1 VQVDNIN
8 IKRTKR
14 TLQELYSRYPLRN
27 RPFLWQFAVGRVLPH
42 VANGSKVGTV
52 ISIVIPTLNAE
63 TGLAATLTAL
73 VPAVVEGLVR
83 DVIIVDGG
91 SSDRTLSIA
100 EAAGAEIIKSAAG
113 RGRQMIA
120 GAEIARGPWLL
131 FLHADTVLE
140 AGWERE
146 AAAFIE
152 RVEVGQRP
160 VAAAAFRFAL
170 DDLGFLP
177 RMVEWGVALR
187 CMVFRLPYGDQG
199 LLMPQRLYN
208 NLGGFQPL
216 PLLEDVDIVRRLGRS
231 RTIILRTR
239 AVTSAIRYK
248 RDGYLMRVGRNLS
261 CLLLYRLRVP
271 PGVIQR
277 IYG

>member
-1 VQVDNIN
+1 MVQ
-8 IKRTKR
+8 
-14 TLQELYSRYPLRN
+14 E
-27 RPFLWQFAVGRVLPH
+27 A
-42 VANGSKVGTV
+42 AV
-52 ISIVIPTLNAE
+52 ISIIIPTLNAE

-73 VPAVVEGLVR
+73 VPAVIEGLVR

-100 EAAGAEIIKSAAG
+100 EAAGASIISSPAG
-113 RGRQMIA
+113 RGRQLIA
-120 GAEIARGPWLL
+120 GAEVARGPWLL

-140 AGWERE
+140 TGWERE

-160 VAAAAFRFAL
+160 AAAAAFRFAL

-177 RMVEWGVALR
+177 RLVEWGVALR
-187 CMVFRLPYGDQG
+187 CMLFRLPYGDQG

-216 PLLEDVDIVRRLGRS
+216 PLLEDVDIIKRLGRS
-231 RTIILRTR
+231 RIIILRAQ

-248 RDGYLMRVGRNLS
+248 RDGYLLRIGRNLS
-261 CLLLYRLRVP
+261 CLALYRLRVP
-271 PGVIQR
+271 AHVIQR

>member
-1 VQVDNIN
+1 MVQ
-8 IKRTKR
+8 
-14 TLQELYSRYPLRN
+14 E
-27 RPFLWQFAVGRVLPH
+27 A
-42 VANGSKVGTV
+42 AV
-52 ISIVIPTLNAE
+52 ISIIIPTLNAE

-73 VPAVVEGLVR
+73 VPAVIEGLVR

-100 EAAGAEIIKSAAG
+100 EAAGASIISSPAG
-113 RGRQMIA
+113 RGRQLIA
-120 GAEIARGPWLL
+120 GAVVARGPWLL

-140 AGWERE
+140 TGWERE

-160 VAAAAFRFAL
+160 AAAAAFRFAL

-177 RMVEWGVALR
+177 RLVEWGVALR
-187 CMVFRLPYGDQG
+187 CMLFRLPYGDQG

-216 PLLEDVDIVRRLGRS
+216 PLLEDVDIIKRLGRS
-231 RTIILRTR
+231 RIIILRAQ

-248 RDGYLMRVGRNLS
+248 RDGYLLRIGRNLS
-261 CLLLYRLRVP
+261 CLALYRLRVP
-271 PGVIQR
+271 AHVIQR

>member
-1 VQVDNIN
+1 MIAP
-8 IKRTKR
+8 RT
-14 TLQELYSRYPLRN
+14 
-27 RPFLWQFAVGRVLPH
+27 RP
-42 VANGSKVGTV
+42 V
-52 ISIVIPTLNAE
+52 ISVIIPTLNAE

-91 SSDRTLSIA
+91 SSDRTLAIA
-100 EAAGAEIIKSAAG
+100 EASGADIIKSAAG
-113 RGRQMIA
+113 RGRQLIA
-120 GAEIARGPWLL
+120 GAEVARGPWLL

-160 VAAAAFRFAL
+160 TAAAAFRFAL

-177 RMVEWGVALR
+177 RLVEWGVALR

-199 LLMPQRLYN
+199 LLMPQRLYSS
-208 NLGGFQPL
+208 LGGFQPM

-231 RTIILRTR
+231 RTIILRAR

-248 RDGYLMRVGRNLS
+248 RDGYLRRIGRNLS
-261 CLLLYRLRVP
+261 CLVLYRLRVP
-271 PGVIQR
+271 AHVIQR
-277 IYG
+277 LYN

>member
-1 VQVDNIN
+1 MVQ
-8 IKRTKR
+8 
-14 TLQELYSRYPLRN
+14 E
-27 RPFLWQFAVGRVLPH
+27 A
-42 VANGSKVGTV
+42 AV
-52 ISIVIPTLNAE
+52 ISIIIPTLNAE

-100 EAAGAEIIKSAAG
+100 EAAGASIISSPAG
-113 RGRQMIA
+113 RGRQLIA
-120 GAEIARGPWLL
+120 GAEVARGPWLL

-140 AGWERE
+140 TGWERE

-160 VAAAAFRFAL
+160 AAAAAFRFAL

-177 RMVEWGVALR
+177 RLVEWGVALR
-187 CMVFRLPYGDQG
+187 CMLFRLPYGDQG

-216 PLLEDVDIVRRLGRS
+216 PLLEDVDIIKRLGRS
-231 RTIILRTR
+231 RIIILRAQ

-248 RDGYLMRVGRNLS
+248 RDGYLLRIGRNLS
-261 CLLLYRLRVP
+261 CLALYRLRVP
-271 PGVIQR
+271 AHVIQR

>member
-1 VQVDNIN
+1 MI
-8 IKRTKR
+8 
-14 TLQELYSRYPLRN
+14 S
-27 RPFLWQFAVGRVLPH
+27 
-42 VANGSKVGTV
+42 V
-52 ISIVIPTLNAE
+52 IIPTLNAE

-73 VPAVVEGLVR
+73 VPAVIEGLVR

-100 EAAGAEIIKSAAG
+100 EAAGAEIISATVG
-113 RGRQMIA
+113 RGGQLSA
-120 GAEIARGPWLL
+120 GAEVARGPWLL

-140 AGWERE
+140 LGWERE

-160 VAAAAFRFAL
+160 AAAAAFRFAL

-177 RMVEWGVALR
+177 RLVEWGVAAR
-187 CMVFRLPYGDQG
+187 CMLFRLPYGDQG
-199 LLMPQRLYN
+199 LLIPQRLYKS
-208 NLGGFQPL
+208 LGGFQSL
-216 PLLEDVDIVRRLGRS
+216 PLLEDVDMVRRLGRS

-248 RDGYLMRVGRNLS
+248 RDGYLLRIGRNLS
-261 CLLLYRLRVP
+261 CLALYRLRVP
-271 PGVIQR
+271 IDVIRR